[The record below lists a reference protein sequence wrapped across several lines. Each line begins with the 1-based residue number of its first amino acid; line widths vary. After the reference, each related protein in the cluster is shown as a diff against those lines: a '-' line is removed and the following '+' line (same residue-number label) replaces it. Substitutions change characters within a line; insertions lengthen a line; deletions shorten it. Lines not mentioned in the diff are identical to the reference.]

1 VLALALWS
9 MATDSKVMR
18 KLVSLVVVL
27 AAGMLSGCGI
37 ARMDEAPSKPV
48 DMSGSWAL
56 DASASDDPKPLL
68 DKLRPKPV
76 SNRGW
81 GPPPDDGTGLP
92 PDDTGPPNGGQQGG
106 GGGGGQRRRGG
117 GGGGQGQP
125 QLAYRNNNDAFTHGN
140 VIKMLQADLA
150 RAGAITIRQAPD
162 QFTIDYGSGVR
173 SFTPGSISVV
183 SASWGVAD
191 QSSGWKGRDFVI
203 QVKPQTGVASYE
215 RYTLS
220 EDGQRLSEELQLG
233 GGEYPSIKLKRVYKR
248 TTHPLPRAVPNN
260 E

>member
-1 VLALALWS
+1 MLALALWS
-9 MATDSKVMR
+9 LATDSKVMR
-18 KLVSLVVVL
+18 KVVLPGAVVL
-27 AAGMLSGCGI
+27 AAALLAGCGI

-48 DMSGSWAL
+48 DLSGSWLL
-56 DASASDDPKPLL
+56 DRAASEDPQPLL

-76 SNRGW
+76 NNRGW
-81 GPPPDDGTGLP
+81 GPSPDDGTG
-92 PDDTGPPNGGQQGG
+92 DDTVGPPGGGQQGG
-106 GGGGGQRRRGG
+106 GGGGQRRRRGG
-117 GGGGQGQP
+117 AGQSQP
-125 QLAYRNNNDAFTHGN
+125 QMTYRNSNDAFTHGS

-162 QFTIDYGSGVR
+162 QFTIDYGSSVR
-173 SFTPGSISVV
+173 SFTPGAVSVV

-203 QVKPQTGVASYE
+203 QVRPQTGVASYE

-233 GGEYPSIKLKRVYKR
+233 GGEYPSIKLKRVYAR
-248 TTHPLPRAVPNN
+248 TAKPLPRAVPNN

>member
-1 VLALALWS
+1 MLIVRVRGILPLILA
-9 MATDSKVMR
+9 T
-18 KLVSLVVVL
+18 
-27 AAGMLSGCGI
+27 GMLAGCGI
-37 ARMDEAPSKPV
+37 ARLDETPSRTV
-48 DMSGSWAL
+48 DMSGSWVL
-56 DASASDDPKPLL
+56 DRSASDDPQPLL

-76 SNRGW
+76 NNRGW
-81 GPPPDDGTGLP
+81 GQPPDDGTGLP
-92 PDDTGPPNGGQQGG
+92 PDDTGPPGSGGPPSGG
-106 GGGGGQRRRGG
+106 GGRSRR

-125 QLAYRNNNDAFTHGN
+125 QLVYRNNNDAFTHGN

-150 RAGAITIRQAPD
+150 RAGAISIRQAPD

-191 QSSGWKGRDFVI
+191 QSSGWKGKDFVI

-215 RYTLS
+215 KYSLS
-220 EDGQRLSEELQLG
+220 EDGQRLTEELQLG
-233 GGEYPSIKLKRVYKR
+233 GGEYPSIKLKRVYDR
-248 TTHPLPRAVPNN
+248 TTQPQQRAVPNN

>member
-1 VLALALWS
+1 MLIVRACGILPLILA
-9 MATDSKVMR
+9 T
-18 KLVSLVVVL
+18 
-27 AAGMLSGCGI
+27 GMLAGCGV
-37 ARMDEAPSKPV
+37 ARLDEAPSKSV
-48 DMSGSWAL
+48 DMSGSWLL
-56 DASASDDPKPLL
+56 DRSASDDPQPLL

-76 SNRGW
+76 NNRW
-81 GPPPDDGTGLP
+81 GQPPDDGTGLP
-92 PDDTGPPNGGQQGG
+92 PDDTGPPGGGGQQGG
-106 GGGGGQRRRGG
+106 GGRGRR

-125 QLAYRNNNDAFTHGN
+125 QPAYRNNNDAFTHGN

-150 RAGAITIRQAPD
+150 RAGAISIRQVPD
-162 QFTIDYGSGVR
+162 QFSIDYGSGVR

-215 RYTLS
+215 RYSLS
-220 EDGQRLSEELQLG
+220 EDGQHLSEELQLG
-233 GGEYPSIKLKRVYKR
+233 GGEYPSVKLKRVYGR
-248 TTHPLPRAVPNN
+248 TAKPLPRAVPNN

>member
-1 VLALALWS
+1 MLIVRARAILPLILA
-9 MATDSKVMR
+9 T
-18 KLVSLVVVL
+18 
-27 AAGMLSGCGI
+27 GMLAGCGV
-37 ARMDEAPSKPV
+37 ARLDEAPSKSV
-48 DMSGSWAL
+48 DMSGSWLL
-56 DASASDDPKPLL
+56 DRSASDDPQPLL

-76 SNRGW
+76 NNRGW
-81 GPPPDDGTGLP
+81 GQPQDDGTGLP
-92 PDDTGPPNGGQQGG
+92 PDDTGPPSGGGQQGG
-106 GGGGGQRRRGG
+106 GGRSRR

-162 QFTIDYGSGVR
+162 QFSIDYGSGVR

-191 QSSGWKGRDFVI
+191 QSSGWKGKDFVI

-215 RYTLS
+215 RYSLS

-233 GGEYPSIKLKRVYKR
+233 GGEYPSVKLKRVYDR
-248 TTHPLPRAVPNN
+248 TAKPLPRAVPNN

>member
-1 VLALALWS
+1 MLALALRS

-18 KLVSLVVVL
+18 KVFLVGAL
-27 AAGMLSGCGI
+27 AAGLLAGCGI
-37 ARMDEAPSKPV
+37 SRMDDAPSKPV
-48 DMSGSWAL
+48 DMSGSWVL
-56 DASASDDPKPLL
+56 DRSASDDPKPLF

-76 SNRGW
+76 NNRGW
-81 GPPPDDGTGLP
+81 GAAPDDGTGLP
-92 PDDTGPPNGGQQGG
+92 PDDTGPPGGGQQGG
-106 GGGGGQRRRGG
+106 GGGGQRRR
-117 GGGGQGQP
+117 GGGQGQP

-162 QFTIDYGSGVR
+162 QFSIDYGSGVR
-173 SFTPGSISVV
+173 SFTPGAGSVV

-215 RYTLS
+215 RYSLS

-233 GGEYPSIKLKRVYKR
+233 GGEYPSVKLKRVYNR
-248 TTHPLPRAVPNN
+248 TAKPLPRAVPNID
-260 E
+260 